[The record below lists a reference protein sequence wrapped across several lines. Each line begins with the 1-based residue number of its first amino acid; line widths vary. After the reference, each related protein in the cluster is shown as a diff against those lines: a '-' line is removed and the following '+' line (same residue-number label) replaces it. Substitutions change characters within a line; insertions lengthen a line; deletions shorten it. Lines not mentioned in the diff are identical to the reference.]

1 MIDRAI
7 AERNYPLFQGVGG
20 PLSILTEFNVPHRAR
35 FKGPGRP
42 PTAGRQILTANHPG
56 RVKTFS
62 SPKNCTQPSVIHF
75 DATVCAY
82 FAVSSQESIRA
93 QPRATQNDLNG
104 HTARTTVH
112 APQARIAARSGL
124 IPTMFITR
132 VRL

>member
-1 MIDRAI
+1 MRFAPSM
-7 AERNYPLFQGVGG
+7 AKNAPTSN
-20 PLSILTEFNVPHRAR
+20 LSVSFVAAMGFNRWAVSA
-35 FKGPGRP
+35 FC
-42 PTAGRQILTANHPG
+42 AG

>member
-1 MIDRAI
+1 M
-7 AERNYPLFQGVGG
+7 G
-20 PLSILTEFNVPHRAR
+20 
-35 FKGPGRP
+35 
-42 PTAGRQILTANHPG
+42 PG